1 MSRSPHPPC
10 HDQANA
16 IEFDAVSRSF
26 VIRHERTESFQD
38 WFLQLFKRGPE
49 ENEEFWALRDVTF
62 AVRRGETVGIVGRN
76 GAGKSTMLKLVTGIL
91 EPSRGQVRATG
102 RLYAMLELGAGF
114 HPELSGKD
122 NIYLNGSIYGF
133 GRKSMRRKYERIV
146 EFAELKQ
153 FIDIPVK
160 YYSSGM
166 FVRLGFATAIHMDPG
181 ILVVDEVLAVG
192 DAAFRR
198 KCHDAIRDL
207 QRQGVTI
214 LLVSHDSEEVREF
227 CDRVVLLSEGRVIAH
242 GPVEEALTD
251 YARLQLSEQDR
262 AALTS
267 STPAPGSDHAQAR
280 IASIV
285 LRDAAGEPTRQ
296 ARHATPLTVDL
307 LLIGETRSPLTI
319 QLRCR
324 TPLGVL
330 LFESWDLVEP
340 AADTAQRR
348 VECYFPM
355 FPLLNGEALIEVALY
370 DHAKEIII
378 DTAEAHLTLEGTT
391 GPLFQFEHQWRHPDA
406 AASPLALHEN
416 ATPDLL
422 SSRRP

>member
-10 HDQANA
+10 HDQSNA

-49 ENEEFWALRDVTF
+49 ENEEFWAVRDVTF

-207 QRQGVTI
+207 QGQGVTI

-227 CDRVVLLSEGRVIAH
+227 CDRVVVLSEGRVVAH

-251 YARLQLSEQDR
+251 YARLQLSEQNR

-267 STPAPGSDHAQAR
+267 SIPAPGSDHAQAR

-285 LRDAAGEPTRQ
+285 LRDATGEPTRK
-296 ARHATPLTVDL
+296 ATHAAPLTVDL
-307 LLIGETRSPLTI
+307 LLIGETRSPLTV

-330 LFESWDLVEP
+330 LFESWDVVEP
-340 AADTAQRR
+340 GADTAQRR
-348 VECYFPM
+348 VECCFPM
-355 FPLLNGEALIEVALY
+355 FPILNGEAMIEVALY
-370 DHAKEIII
+370 DHVKEVII
-378 DTAEAHLTLEGTT
+378 DTAEAHLSLDGAT

-406 AASPLALHEN
+406 PLPRL
-416 ATPDLL
+416 PL
-422 SSRRP
+422 SKSSAPNILTSRHP

>member
-91 EPSRGQVRATG
+91 EPSRGHVRATG

-267 STPAPGSDHAQAR
+267 SAPAPGSDHAQAR

-285 LRDAAGEPTRQ
+285 LRDAAGEPTRK
-296 ARHATPLTVDL
+296 ASHATPLTVDL

-370 DHAKEIII
+370 DHAKEVII
-378 DTAEAHLTLEGTT
+378 DTAEAHLSLDGTT

-406 AASPLALHEN
+406 TLPRLPLREDAA
-416 ATPDLL
+416 PDLL
-422 SSRRP
+422 ASRKP

>member
-10 HDQANA
+10 RDQENA
-16 IEFDAVSRSF
+16 IEFDEVSRSF
-26 VIRHERTESFQD
+26 VIRHERAESFQD
-38 WFLQLFKRGPE
+38 WFLQLFKRGPR
-49 ENEEFWALRDVTF
+49 NDEEFWALRDISF
-62 AVRRGETVGIVGRN
+62 NVRRGETVGIVGRN

-91 EPSRGQVRATG
+91 EPSKGRVRATG

-227 CDRVVLLSEGRVIAH
+227 CDRVLLLSEGRVVAD
-242 GPVEEALTD
+242 GPVEEVLTD
-251 YARLQLSEQDR
+251 YARLQLNERDR
-262 AALTS
+262 AALIS
-267 STPAPGSDHAQAR
+267 AAPAPGSDHAQAR

-285 LRDAAGEPTRQ
+285 LRDAAGEPTRLT
-296 ARHATPLTVDL
+296 RHATPLTVDL
-307 LLIGETRSPLTI
+307 LLVGETRAPLTI

-330 LFESWDLVEP
+330 LFESWTVLDP
-340 AADTAQRR
+340 STDNGQRR

-355 FPLLNGEALIEVALY
+355 FPLLSGEALIEVALY
-370 DHAKEIII
+370 DPGKQVII
-378 DTAEAHLTLEGTT
+378 DTAEAHLSVDGPA
-391 GPLFQFEHQWRHPDA
+391 GPLFQFEHQWRHRDDV
-406 AASPLALHEN
+406 AS
-416 ATPDLL
+416 ATVPRDGTLVNLL
-422 SSRRP
+422 TSRRA